1 MTDTPDSTM
10 LETAS
15 DRRRNRK
22 IAAAIVTGVAM
33 FGVVGASAA
42 SLGGI
47 TSASLGA
54 DATVVAS
61 CDTDGITL
69 NYTNAYSAALGR
81 YTTTSVA
88 VTGIN
93 TSCNGLPIALTLFD
107 GTNVSLG
114 SGTAT
119 VAAGAA
125 TIPMSAGLQSNLV
138 AGAAAVI
145 GG

>member
-1 MTDTPDSTM
+1 MNDHI
-10 LETAS
+10 ETAN

-42 SLGGI
+42 SLGGLNSD
-47 TSASLGA
+47 TLGA

-61 CDTDGITL
+61 CDTDGIDL
-69 NYTNAYSAALGR
+69 AYTNAYDPTLGE
-81 YTTTSVA
+81 YTTSSVS
-88 VTGIN
+88 VTGIAAA
-93 TSCNGLPIALTLFD
+93 CNGLPIDLTLFAA
-107 GTNVSLG
+107 GNASLG
-114 SGTAT
+114 SGSTT

-125 TIPMSAGLQSNLV
+125 TIPMSAGLQSDQV
-138 AGAAAVI
+138 VGAAAVI

>member
-1 MTDTPDSTM
+1 MTEQI
-10 LETAS
+10 ETAS

-47 TSASLGA
+47 TSRSLGA
-54 DATVVAS
+54 DATVVSS

-69 NYTNAYSAALGR
+69 AYTNAYSAALGR
-81 YTTTSVA
+81 YTTTSVS

-93 TSCNGLPIALTLFD
+93 TACNGLPISLTLFD

-114 SGTAT
+114 SGTTT

-138 AGAAAVI
+138 VGAAAVI

>member
-1 MTDTPDSTM
+1 MTDQSATPT
-10 LETAS
+10 

-69 NYTNAYSAALGR
+69 AYTNGYDATIGE
-81 YTTTSVA
+81 YTTSSVA
-88 VTGIN
+88 VSGIDAA
-93 TSCNGLPIALTLFD
+93 CNGLPIELTLFD
-107 GTNVSLG
+107 AANASLG
-114 SGTAT
+114 SGTVT

-125 TIPMSAGLQSNLV
+125 TIPMSAGLQADEV
-138 AGAAAVI
+138 VGAAAVI